1 MIGSDLRILRR
12 LKLERV
18 SPSWRARIGP
28 IARTPSRL
36 SDHCI
41 SKIVKIVVHFACKHR
56 IVRRAAAARRRAAS
70 ARRGAAAAA
79 RRRGQPASEAR
90 AAAASEQ
97 RSRRL
102 RVGQLLCAVAATDSE
117 SLSAGPGPGPG
128 PQSRSQSALSDGT
141 VTVVAIQVGPGPEA
155 GPPAAD
161 GSASARGGQMD
172 GLGPLA
178 SGWASKQAIRSYSN
192 SEPWPL
198 SHRPQ

>member
-79 RRRGQPASEAR
+79 RGQPASEAR

-128 PQSRSQSALSDGT
+128 PQSRHS
-141 VTVVAIQVGPGPEA
+141 
-155 GPPAAD
+155 
-161 GSASARGGQMD
+161 
-172 GLGPLA
+172 
-178 SGWASKQAIRSYSN
+178 
-192 SEPWPL
+192 
-198 SHRPQ
+198 RP